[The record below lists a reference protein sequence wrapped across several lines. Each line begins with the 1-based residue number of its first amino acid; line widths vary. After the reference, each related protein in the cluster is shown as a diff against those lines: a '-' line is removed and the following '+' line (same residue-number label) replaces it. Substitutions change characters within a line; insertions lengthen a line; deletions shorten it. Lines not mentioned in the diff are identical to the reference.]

1 MNEPDIA
8 MPDRENTADAGR
20 SAVPGDDA
28 RPVSGMEIN
37 LGDFT
42 RTEGLM
48 KSLRLTLNNQIVVPV
63 EEIAGGL
70 NDAARKFKMGDLEQ
84 ANLDVTRLYSSYQ
97 QKVSQWDSQARGLE
111 QQMRTAVAK
120 NPKAV
125 SIDSMNRMKSEQTAV
140 RLRLATAE
148 VHFRRLHQGLAQ
160 ECTNLQKQPVLGVP
174 VGFLAAF
181 KAASSADRPAV
192 VKQAFESVTPL
203 GVTIRRAEVGG
214 YAIQFD
220 PRPTPGSLVF
230 LTQAA
235 ELVRLVQLSNVVEVQ
250 DLETGSSTEMK
261 VASFVKLVQAGG
273 VWLLK

>member
-8 MPDRENTADAGR
+8 TSDPEKTAAAVR
-20 SAVPGDDA
+20 SAAPGDDA

-160 ECTNLQKQPVLGVP
+160 ECINRERPAVPGVP
-174 VGFLAAF
+174 ADFLAAF
-181 KAASSADRPAV
+181 QAASLADRPAV

-203 GVTIRRAEVGG
+203 GVTIRRAEAGG

-220 PRPTPGSLVF
+220 PRPTPGSLLF

-250 DLETGSSTEMK
+250 DLETGSSTEIK